1 MVISPYIGGGCPD
14 GAAGLRLD
22 QQLLL
27 PWCCRVRVR
36 GVGFFLDFL
45 YRPAFERCAPFP
57 LYFRI
62 DPWGQKPRFCFFSRK
77 RPVMVVNAPERR
89 LSSFFTGKIVAP
101 RGAFTRITLVYYIYG
116 SFVVRSKVK
125 MNQPNLFNIYTYTLQ
140 KLHSQSVS
148 LDVFIRTRFVSASL
162 VVQGIFME

>member
-1 MVISPYIGGGCPD
+1 MCAFSPVFSNRP
-14 GAAGLRLD
+14 
-22 QQLLL
+22 
-27 PWCCRVRVR
+27 
-36 GVGFFLDFL
+36 VGPKAPILFL
-45 YRPAFERCAPFP
+45 
-57 LYFRI
+57 
-62 DPWGQKPRFCFFSRK
+62 SRK

-89 LSSFFTGKIVAP
+89 LSSFFTGNIVAP
-101 RGAFTRITLVYYIYG
+101 RGAFTRISLVYFFYS